1 MFTQALIIEMP
12 YDLFWYGETDIFYSY
27 LDAYVKKQKN
37 KYEEQVEMI
46 NFQCWL
52 AGFYIDYALACNPAM
67 GKKQKYLEKPVD
79 IKGKEEKKELTPEE
93 KEAQMMLSFNQFKA
107 YVDLYNKQ
115 YFNNG
120 NG

>member
-12 YDLFWYGETDIFYSY
+12 YDLFWYGETDLFYNY
-27 LDAYVKKQKN
+27 LDAYVKKQKTS
-37 KYEEQVEMI
+37 YEEEIEKM
-46 NFQCWL
+46 NFQSWL

-67 GKKQKYLEKPVD
+67 GKKRKYLSKPID
-79 IKGKEEKKELTPEE
+79 LSNKKEKKELTPEQE
-93 KEAQMMLSFNQFKA
+93 QAKMMASFNQFKS